1 MERGGEEGWASSPP
15 RARAHDRHE
24 ITPFTALLDVR
35 IRRAYLAGVAALEQ
49 RCGGDWRGAEV
60 RQTSRFY
67 PKMLKTCFSPKTGII
82 PNLSSISLFTFF
94 FSRSKKNVEK
104 RENTPPVARAPC
116 RPPWGRSRV
125 ARWCASTS
133 RTSLTQQTVTECV
146 LWAPQAVS
154 GAAKQF
160 FCMRSACKRP
170 DLSPAVT

>member
-1 MERGGEEGWASSPP
+1 MGGVFRIGDFIVGHVSRFQRPPP
-15 RARAHDRHE
+15 RAFAPSRETVRSRVVRAAR
-24 ITPFTALLDVR
+24 PYPV
-35 IRRAYLAGVAALEQ
+35 VQQ
-49 RCGGDWRGAEV
+49 RGSGRGAGNGNGGKIGKV
-60 RQTSRFY
+60 FRFRALY
-67 PKMLKTCFSPKTGII
+67 HKLNYSQPQFHFPVH
-82 PNLSSISLFTFF
+82 FF
-94 FSRSKKNVEK
+94 FFAWSKKNAK
-104 RENTPPVARAPC
+104 NAKALPPGARAPC
-116 RPPWGRSRV
+116 RPPWGRPCV